1 MTFTVQIGNYTFNE
15 IVQISSSDGSIISGQ
30 PNPKHISWTKENS
43 IKTHEIP
50 WPEYKTSRTSQKT
63 LWKCDMAFVILTSER
78 MKTMQNMVDEAG
90 PYDVK
95 TAFKSIP
102 MYIESF
108 TASNEEG
115 KDDYYIDCSIKLK
128 ECRD

>member
-1 MTFTVQIGNYTFNE
+1 MAFTVQIGDYIFNE
-15 IVQISSSDGSIISGQ
+15 EIKLSSEDGSVISGQ
-30 PNPKHISWTKENS
+30 PNPKSINWTKENS

-50 WPEYKTSRTSQKT
+50 WPEHKTSRTSQLT
-63 LWKCDMAFVILTSER
+63 LWKCDMNFVMLTSER
-78 MKTMQNMVDEAG
+78 MKQMQTMTDNGG

-108 TASNEEG
+108 TATNEEG
-115 KDDYYIDCSIKLK
+115 KDDYHFECSIKLK